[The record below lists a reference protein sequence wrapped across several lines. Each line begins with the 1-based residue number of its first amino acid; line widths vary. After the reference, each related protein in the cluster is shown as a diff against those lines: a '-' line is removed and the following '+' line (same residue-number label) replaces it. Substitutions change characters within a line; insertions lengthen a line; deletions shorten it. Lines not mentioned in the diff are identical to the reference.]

1 MYISLSHAT
10 SLIDTWVA
18 FSYLSVW
25 MSLFCLLHNKL
36 NLDFLVLRDKTVNS
50 MKKMGYLISLR
61 AIRETITSSTT
72 LEKVELPVV
81 GIATEVKKEVVVLL
95 LVTSCDEGSR
105 STGIEDQQVSGGP
118 VMKDPERRALAASLN
133 LRWRQ

>member
-1 MYISLSHAT
+1 
-10 SLIDTWVA
+10 
-18 FSYLSVW
+18 

-61 AIRETITSSTT
+61 AIRKTIMSSTT

-95 LVTSCDEGSR
+95 LVTSCDKGSR
-105 STGIEDQQVSGGP
+105 STGIEDQQVSGG
-118 VMKDPERRALAASLN
+118 
-133 LRWRQ
+133 Q

>member
-1 MYISLSHAT
+1 
-10 SLIDTWVA
+10 
-18 FSYLSVW
+18 
-25 MSLFCLLHNKL
+25 
-36 NLDFLVLRDKTVNS
+36 
-50 MKKMGYLISLR
+50 MGYLISLR